1 MPNKCSIELQ
11 NALPLIWAHIYN
23 DFCLMTVLA
32 WVKSTYKNEAA
43 VWIK

>member
-1 MPNKCSIELQ
+1 MLNKCSVELL

-23 DFCLMTVLA
+23 DFCLITVLA
-32 WVKSTYKNEAA
+32 WVESAYKNEVG